1 MKLIPNTAITPL
13 HANKCI
19 ESMAAVHT
27 PSNCSFSDGRGG
39 YVIYNNNMDGKVYAH
54 PGYYRAMWLAQNGD
68 IRIGEDGEQLYIRV
82 FDFDGPTENWKPFD
96 NVSVE
101 FNIPKAKQEHGWTN
115 AVRYVAQQNGL
126 VVRRGIRIGKRAWWT
141 ESDGT
146 DAHIEAHNVGDK
158 YAFEMYIDPKDVE
171 AEQVEQARRF
181 MQWLTAD
188 QHSYENLQ
196 AMWATP
202 FLESYKH
209 LGYILYGEGGNGKG
223 ILLERG
229 LMGQFKR
236 EAHVVKASALASNS
250 KFEAGQ
256 EVTRLAGA
264 WWAID
269 PESATISE
277 PVFETLKSICTGS
290 TLIGRAIGQNAI
302 TVNNRSTLVI
312 ATNMPVSTP
321 RTSAFDRRIAVIR
334 MVDGRKPSD
343 FCDLIRFI
351 DAYGVTPFII
361 ASCQFWE
368 NAVNERDDW
377 NDPWTDV
384 SAGNELDLDDME
396 QYIVDK
402 IMEDGKVLIADLR
415 HEFHV
420 TRISRETKDKLGL
433 ETYRSNGKRYFIVS
447 DEKRF
452 NAYVNEADYADSQP
466 DDFEQDD
473 QPNTDYTPLD
483 TMLAQDPKPLTQPGE
498 GYAIVPA
505 GQKKDQ
511 PKVAIN
517 WKRNYE
523 NHVEGDPDKPHAIV
537 PDERHMVI
545 DMDTPKTGG
554 EHGWD
559 TLNREA
565 GPLPETYTVRTPH
578 NGIHLYYRIP
588 QQWQGLMK
596 SASHQH
602 GLNVDVKAEAKGYVI
617 GAGTRT
623 EDGDY
628 TLIDNSPV
636 VEATPRMMRWLADH
650 GYTSGRPTRIIGR
663 DTEPTRN
670 GDPDMTPVPEG
681 MRNDTLYR
689 WAFGRYHN
697 HPEERDRVRDE
708 LFQRGHDSGLGD
720 MELETI
726 WNSVRNNA

>member
-1 MKLIPNTAITPL
+1 M
-13 HANKCI
+13 
-19 ESMAAVHT
+19 
-27 PSNCSFSDGRGG
+27 
-39 YVIYNNNMDGKVYAH
+39 
-54 PGYYRAMWLAQNGD
+54 
-68 IRIGEDGEQLYIRV
+68 
-82 FDFDGPTENWKPFD
+82 
-96 NVSVE
+96 
-101 FNIPKAKQEHGWTN
+101 
-115 AVRYVAQQNGL
+115 
-126 VVRRGIRIGKRAWWT
+126 
-141 ESDGT
+141 
-146 DAHIEAHNVGDK
+146 
-158 YAFEMYIDPKDVE
+158 
-171 AEQVEQARRF
+171 
-181 MQWLTAD
+181 
-188 QHSYENLQ
+188 
-196 AMWATP
+196 
-202 FLESYKH
+202 
-209 LGYILYGEGGNGKG
+209 
-223 ILLERG
+223 
-229 LMGQFKR
+229 
-236 EAHVVKASALASNS
+236 
-250 KFEAGQ
+250 
-256 EVTRLAGA
+256 
-264 WWAID
+264 
-269 PESATISE
+269 
-277 PVFETLKSICTGS
+277 FETLKSICTGY
-290 TLIGRAIGQNAI
+290 TLTGRAIGQNAI
-302 TVNNRSTLVI
+302 TVNNRATLVI

-321 RTSAFDRRIAVIR
+321 RTGAFDRRIAVIR

-343 FCDLIRFI
+343 FAPLLDFI
-351 DAYGVTPFII
+351 DTYGVTPFII

-384 SAGNELDLDDME
+384 SAGNELNLDDME
-396 QYIVDK
+396 QYIVDH
-402 IMEDGKVLIADLR
+402 IMTEGKVSVSDIR

-433 ETYRSNGKRYFIVS
+433 KSTASHGKRYLVV
-447 DEKRF
+447 DDANRF
-452 NAYVNEADYADSQP
+452 NAYVNEDDYKDDQP

-473 QPNTDYTPLD
+473 QPNTDYTPLEE
-483 TMLAQDPKPLTQPGE
+483 MLAQEPKPTTQPGE

-537 PDERHMVI
+537 PDEKHMVI

-617 GAGTRT
+617 GAGTHT
-623 EDGDY
+623 ADGDY
-628 TLIDNSPV
+628 TLINDTAV
-636 VEATPRMMRWLADH
+636 AEATPRMMRWLADH
-650 GYTSGRPTRIIGR
+650 GYTSGRPTRILTR
-663 DTEPTRN
+663 DTDTRN

-697 HPEERDRVRDE
+697 HPEERDRVHDE
-708 LFQRGHDSGLGD
+708 LFQRGHDSGLTD
-720 MELETI
+720 TELETI

>member
-13 HANKCI
+13 NVNKCI
-19 ESMAAVHT
+19 ESMAEVHT
-27 PSNCSFSDGRGG
+27 PSNHSFSNGRGG
-39 YVIYNNNMDGKVYAH
+39 YVVYANNMDGKVYAH
-54 PGYYRAMWLAQNGD
+54 PGYYKAMWLAQNGD
-68 IRIGEDGEQLYIRV
+68 IRIGEDGKQLYARV

-101 FNIPKAKQEHGWTN
+101 FNIPKAKHEYGWTN

-126 VVRRGIRIGKRAWWT
+126 VVKRGIRVGRRAWWN
-141 ESDGT
+141 DG
-146 DAHIEAHNVGDK
+146 DAYNQHIAAHNVDDK
-158 YAFEMYIDPKDVE
+158 YAFEMYIDPKDVK
-171 AEQVEQARRF
+171 AEQVEQARQF

-229 LMGQFKR
+229 LMGQFER

-269 PESATISE
+269 PESAEITE
-277 PVFETLKSICTGS
+277 PVFETLKSVCTGS
-290 TLIGRAIGQNAI
+290 TLVGRAIGQNAI
-302 TVNNRSTLVI
+302 TVNNRATLVI

-343 FCDLIRFI
+343 FAPLLEFI
-351 DAYGVTPFII
+351 DTYGVTPFII

-368 NAVNERDDW
+368 NAVNNRDDW

-384 SAGNELDLDDME
+384 SAGNELNLDDME
-396 QYIVDK
+396 QYIVDR
-402 IMEDGKVLIADLR
+402 IITDSKVSVSDIR

-420 TRISRETKDKLGL
+420 TRVSRETKDKLGL
-433 ETYRSNGKRYFIVS
+433 KSTAIHGKRYLVV
-447 DEKRF
+447 DDANRF
-452 NAYVNEADYADSQP
+452 NAYVNEDDYKDDQP
-466 DDFEQDD
+466 DDFEDD
-473 QPNTDYTPLD
+473 QPNYDYTPID
-483 TMLAQDPKPLTQPGE
+483 TMLAQDPKPLSQPGE
-498 GYAIVPA
+498 GYSIVPA
-505 GQKKDQ
+505 GQRKDQ

-617 GAGTRT
+617 GAGTHT
-623 EDGDY
+623 VDGDY
-628 TLIDNSPV
+628 TLINDTAV
-636 VEATPRMMRWLADH
+636 AEATPRMMRWLADH
-650 GYTSGRPTRIIGR
+650 GYTSGRPTRILNR
-663 DTEPTRN
+663 DTDTARS

-726 WNSVRNNA
+726 WNSVKANA

>member
-1 MKLIPNTAITPL
+1 MITIPNTAITPL
-13 HANKCI
+13 HANKCV
-19 ESMAAVHT
+19 ESMAEVHV
-27 PSNCSFSDGRGG
+27 PSNHSFSNGRGG
-39 YVIYNNNMDGKVYAH
+39 YVIYDNNMDGKVYAH
-54 PGYYRAMWLAQNGD
+54 PGYYKAMWLAQNGD
-68 IRIGEDGEQLYIRV
+68 IRIGENGKQLYARV

-101 FNIPKAKQEHGWTN
+101 FNIPKAKHEYGWTN

-126 VVRRGIRIGKRAWWT
+126 VVKRGIRVGRRAWWN
-141 ESDGT
+141 DG
-146 DAHIEAHNVGDK
+146 DAYNQRIAARNVDDK
-158 YAFEMYIDPKDVE
+158 YAFEMYIDPKNVE
-171 AEQVEQARRF
+171 SEQVEQARRL
-181 MQWLTAD
+181 MRWLTAD

-229 LMGQFKR
+229 LMGQFER

-269 PESATISE
+269 PESAEITE

-302 TVNNRSTLVI
+302 TVNNRATLVI

-343 FCDLIRFI
+343 FAPLLNFI
-351 DAYGVTPFII
+351 DTYGVTPFII

-368 NAVNERDDW
+368 NAVNERADW

-384 SAGNELDLDDME
+384 SAGNGLDLDDME

-402 IMEDGKVLIADLR
+402 IMEDGKVLISDVR

-420 TRISRETKDKLGL
+420 PRIRRETKDKLGL
-433 ETYRSNGKRYFIVS
+433 ESIVSNSKRYLTVG
-447 DEKRF
+447 DQNRF
-452 NAYVNEADYADSQP
+452 RIYVNEDDYKDDQP

-473 QPNTDYTPLD
+473 QPNTDYTPLAD
-483 TMLAQDPKPLTQPGE
+483 MLSQDAKPLSQPGE

-505 GQKKDQ
+505 GQRKDQ

-523 NHVEGDPDKPHAIV
+523 NHVQGDPEKTHAIV

-545 DMDTPKTGG
+545 DMDAPKTDG

-578 NGIHLYYRIP
+578 DGIHLYYRIP
-588 QQWQGLMK
+588 TQWQGLMK

-617 GAGTRT
+617 GAGTHT
-623 EDGDY
+623 NDGDY
-628 TLIDNSPV
+628 TLINDMTV
-636 VEATPRMMRWLADH
+636 AEATPRMMRWLADH
-650 GYTSGRPTRIIGR
+650 GYTSGRPTRILNH
-663 DTEPTRN
+663 DTGTRN

-681 MRNDTLYR
+681 VRNDTLYR

>member
-1 MKLIPNTAITPL
+1 MIAIPTSLVTPM
-13 HANKCI
+13 HINKCV
-19 ESMAAVHT
+19 ESMTERHS
-27 PSNCSFSDGRGG
+27 PSNYSFPDGRGG
-39 YVIYNNNMDGKVYAH
+39 FVAYNDNIDGKVYAH
-54 PGYYRAMWLAQNGD
+54 PGYYKAMWLAQHGD

-82 FDFDGPTENWKPFD
+82 FTIDGPTENWKPF
-96 NVSVE
+96 NSVSIE
-101 FNIPKAKQEHGWTN
+101 FDIPKSKQERGWTESI
-115 AVRYVAQQNGL
+115 RYVAQRNGL
-126 VVRRGIRIGKRAWWT
+126 VVKRGIRIGKRAWWT

-158 YAFEMYIDPKDVE
+158 YAFEMYIDPKNVE
-171 AEQVEQARRF
+171 AEQVEQARQF
-181 MQWLTAD
+181 MQWLTVD

-229 LMGQFKR
+229 LMNQFKR

-269 PESATISE
+269 PESATITE

-302 TVNNRSTLVI
+302 TVNNRATLVI

-351 DAYGVTPFII
+351 DTYGVTPFII

-368 NAVNERDDW
+368 NAVNNRDDW

-402 IMEDGKVLIADLR
+402 IMEDGKVLIADIR

-433 ETYRSNGKRYFIVS
+433 ESVASHGKRYLVVG
-447 DEKRF
+447 DHNRF
-452 NAYVNEADYADSQP
+452 NAYVNEDDYTDDQP
-466 DDFEQDD
+466 DDFEDE
-473 QPNTDYTPLD
+473 QPNYDYTPID
-483 TMLAQDPKPLTQPGE
+483 TMLASDPKPLSQPGE
-498 GYAIVPA
+498 GYSIVPA

-523 NHVEGDPDKPHAIV
+523 NHVEGDPAKPHAIV
-537 PDERHMVI
+537 PDEQHMVI

-588 QQWQGLMK
+588 TQWQGLMK

-617 GAGTRT
+617 GAGTHT

-628 TLIDNSPV
+628 TLINDTTV
-636 VEATPRMMRWLADH
+636 AEATPKMMRWLADH
-650 GYTSGRPTRIIGR
+650 GYTSGRPTRILNH
-663 DTEPTRN
+663 DTGTTRS
-670 GDPDMTPVPEG
+670 GDPNMAPVPEG

-720 MELETI
+720 AELETI
-726 WNSVRNNA
+726 WNSVRTNA

>member
-13 HANKCI
+13 LVNKCI
-19 ESMAAVHT
+19 ESMAEIHS
-27 PSNCSFSDGRGG
+27 PSNHSFSNGRGG
-39 YVIYNNNMDGKVYAH
+39 YVVYDNNMDGKVYAH
-54 PGYYRAMWLAQNGD
+54 PGYYKAMWLAQNGD
-68 IRIGEDGEQLYIRV
+68 IRIGEDGKQLYARV

-96 NVSVE
+96 NVSAE
-101 FNIPKAKQEHGWTN
+101 FSIPKAKQEHGWTN

-126 VVRRGIRIGKRAWWT
+126 VVKRGIRIGRRAWWN
-141 ESDGT
+141 DG
-146 DAHIEAHNVGDK
+146 DSYNQHIAAHNVDDK
-158 YAFEMYIDPKDVE
+158 YAFEMYIDPKDAK
-171 AEQVEQARRF
+171 AEQVEQARQF

-229 LMGQFKR
+229 LMGQFER
-236 EAHVVKASALASNS
+236 EARVVKASALASNS

-269 PESATISE
+269 PESAEITE

-290 TLIGRAIGQNAI
+290 TLVGRAIGQNAI

-321 RTSAFDRRIAVIR
+321 RTGAFDRRIAVIR
-334 MVDGRKPSD
+334 MVDGRRPGD
-343 FCDLIRFI
+343 FAPLLDFI
-351 DAYGVTPFII
+351 DHYGVTPFII

-368 NAVNERDDW
+368 NAVNERADW
-377 NDPWTDV
+377 DDPWTDV

-402 IMEDGKVLIADLR
+402 IMEDGKVLISDLR

-433 ETYRSNGKRYFIVS
+433 ETYRSNGKRYFIVA

-452 NAYVNEADYADSQP
+452 NAYVNEDDYKDDQP
-466 DDFEQDD
+466 DDFERDD
-473 QPNTDYTPLD
+473 QPNTDYTPLED
-483 TMLAQDPKPLTQPGE
+483 MLAIEPKPPSQPGE

-505 GQKKDQ
+505 GQRKDQ

-523 NHVEGDPDKPHAIV
+523 NHVEGDPDRPHAIV

-545 DMDTPKTGG
+545 DMDTPKTDG

-588 QQWQGLMK
+588 TQWQGLMK

-617 GAGTRT
+617 GAGTHT
-623 EDGDY
+623 ADGDY
-628 TLIDNSPV
+628 TLINDTTV
-636 VEATPRMMRWLADH
+636 AEATPRMMRWLADH
-650 GYTSGRPTRIIGR
+650 GYTSGRPTRILSR
-663 DTEPTRN
+663 DADTRS

-697 HPEERDRVRDE
+697 HPEERDRVHDE
-708 LFQRGHDSGLGD
+708 LFRRGHDSGLD
-720 MELETI
+720 DSELETI
-726 WNSVRNNA
+726 WNSVKANA

>member
-39 YVIYNNNMDGKVYAH
+39 YVTYNNNMDGKVYAH
-54 PGYYRAMWLAQNGD
+54 PGYYKAMWLAQNGD

-101 FNIPKAKQEHGWTN
+101 FNIPKAKHEYGWTN

-126 VVRRGIRIGKRAWWT
+126 IVKRGIRIGRRAWWN
-141 ESDGT
+141 DG
-146 DAHIEAHNVGDK
+146 DAYEQHIAAHNVDDK
-158 YAFEMYIDPKDVE
+158 YAFEMYIDPKNVE

-269 PESATISE
+269 PESAEITE

-290 TLIGRAIGQNAI
+290 TLVGRAIGQNAI

-321 RTSAFDRRIAVIR
+321 RTSAFDRRVAVIR

-343 FCDLIRFI
+343 FAPLLSFI
-351 DAYGVTPFII
+351 DTYGVTPFII

-452 NAYVNEADYADSQP
+452 NSYVNEADYADDRP
-466 DDFEQDD
+466 DDFEQDER
-473 QPNTDYTPLD
+473 PNADYTPLD
-483 TMLAQDPKPLTQPGE
+483 TMLAQDAKPLAQPGE
-498 GYAIVPA
+498 GYRIVPA

-523 NHVEGDPDKPHAIV
+523 NHVEGDPDKTHAIV
-537 PDERHMVI
+537 PDEQHMVI
-545 DMDTPKTGG
+545 DMDAPKTGG

-617 GAGTRT
+617 GAGTHT
-623 EDGDY
+623 SDGDY
-628 TLIDNSPV
+628 TLINDV
-636 VEATPRMMRWLADH
+636 TVAEATPRMMRWLADH
-650 GYTSGRPTRIIGR
+650 GYTSGHPTRILNR
-663 DTEPTRN
+663 DTDARS

-720 MELETI
+720 MELENI

>member
-1 MKLIPNTAITPL
+1 MISIPTSLVTPMYV
-13 HANKCI
+13 NKCV
-19 ESMAAVHT
+19 ESMAEIHS
-27 PSNCSFSDGRGG
+27 PSNHSFPDGRGG
-39 YVIYNNNMDGKVYAH
+39 YVVYDNNMDGKVYAH
-54 PGYYRAMWLAQNGD
+54 PGYYKAMWLAQHGD
-68 IRIGEDGEQLYIRV
+68 IRIGEDGEQLYARV
-82 FDFDGPTENWKPFD
+82 FTIDGPTESWKPFD
-96 NVSVE
+96 NVGVE
-101 FNIPKAKQEHGWTN
+101 FDIPKAKQERGWTD
-115 AVRYVAQQNGL
+115 AVRYVAQRNGL

-146 DAHIEAHNVGDK
+146 DARIEAHNVGEK

-181 MQWLTAD
+181 MRWLTAD
-188 QHSYENLQ
+188 KHSYENLQ

-229 LMGQFKR
+229 LMRRFKR
-236 EAHVVKASALASNS
+236 EAQVVKASALASNS

-256 EVTRLAGA
+256 EITRLAGA

-269 PESATISE
+269 PESTTINE

-290 TLIGRAIGQNAI
+290 TLTGRAIGQNAI
-302 TVNNRSTLVI
+302 TVNNRATLIV

-321 RTSAFDRRIAVIR
+321 RTGAFDRRIAVIR
-334 MVDGRKPSD
+334 MVDGRKPGD

-351 DAYGVTPFII
+351 DTYGVTPFII

-368 NAVNERDDW
+368 DAVNNRDDW

-396 QYIVDK
+396 QYIVDR
-402 IMEDGKVLIADLR
+402 IMEDGKVLISDIR

-433 ETYRSNGKRYFIVS
+433 ESTAIHGKRYLVVG
-447 DEKRF
+447 DVNRF
-452 NAYVNEADYADSQP
+452 NAYVNEDDYKDDRP
-466 DDFEQDD
+466 DDFERDD
-473 QPNTDYTPLD
+473 RPNHDYTPID
-483 TMLAQDPKPLTQPGE
+483 TMLASDPKPPSQPGE

-505 GQKKDQ
+505 GQRKDQ

-523 NHVEGDPDKPHAIV
+523 NHVEGDPGKTHAIV
-537 PDERHMVI
+537 PDGRHMVI

-588 QQWQGLMK
+588 RQWQGLMK

-617 GAGTRT
+617 GAGTHT
-623 EDGDY
+623 GDGDY
-628 TLIDNSPV
+628 TLINDTPV
-636 VEATPRMMRWLADH
+636 AEATPRMMRWLADH
-650 GYTSGRPTRIIGR
+650 GYTSGRPTRIPDR
-663 DTEPTRN
+663 DTDTRN

-708 LFQRGHDSGLGD
+708 LFRRGHDSGLGD
-720 MELETI
+720 SELETI
-726 WNSVRNNA
+726 WNSVKANA

>member
-1 MKLIPNTAITPL
+1 MIVIPNNDETPMM
-13 HANKCI
+13 ANKCI
-19 ESMAAVHT
+19 SSMVES
-27 PSNCSFSDGRGG
+27 SNPDSHCFPDGRGK
-39 YVIYNNNMDGKVYAH
+39 YVRYDSNVDGKIYAH
-54 PGYYRAMWLAQNGD
+54 PGYYRALWKALKGD
-68 IRIGEDGEQLYIRV
+68 IRIGEDGEQLYRRV
-82 FDFDGPTENWKPFD
+82 ATIEGPTENWKPFD
-96 NVSVE
+96 SVSVE
-101 FNIPKAKQEHGWTN
+101 FNIPKAKQEYGWTN
-115 AVRYVAQQNGL
+115 AVRYIAQQNGL
-126 VVRRGIRIGKRAWWT
+126 VVKRGIRIGRRAWWN
-141 ESDGT
+141 DG
-146 DAHIEAHNVGDK
+146 DAFNQHIAAHNVDDK
-158 YAFEMYIDPKDVE
+158 YAFEMYIDPKDVQ
-171 AEQVEQARRF
+171 AEQVEQARQF

-229 LMGQFKR
+229 LMNQFKR
-236 EAHVVKASALASNS
+236 EAHVVKASALASSS

-290 TLIGRAIGQNAI
+290 TLTGRAIGQNAI

-321 RTSAFDRRIAVIR
+321 RTGAFDRRIAVIR

-343 FCDLIRFI
+343 FAPLLDFI
-351 DAYGVTPFII
+351 DTYGVTPFII

-384 SAGNELDLDDME
+384 SAGSELNLDDME
-396 QYIVDK
+396 QYIVDH
-402 IMEDGKVLIADLR
+402 IVTENKVSVSDIR

-433 ETYRSNGKRYFIVS
+433 KSTASHGKRYLVV
-447 DEKRF
+447 DDVNRF
-452 NAYVNEADYADSQP
+452 NAYVNEDDYKDDQP
-466 DDFEQDD
+466 DDFEQDE

-483 TMLAQDPKPLTQPGE
+483 TMLASEPKPLSQPNE

-505 GQKKDQ
+505 GQRKDQ

-523 NHVEGDPDKPHAIV
+523 NHVQGDPGKTHAVV
-537 PDERHMVI
+537 PDEQHMVI

-578 NGIHLYYRIP
+578 DGIHLYYRIP
-588 QQWQGLMK
+588 TQWQGLMK

-623 EDGDY
+623 ADGDY
-628 TLIDNSPV
+628 TLISDTPV
-636 VEATPRMMRWLADH
+636 AEATPRMMRWLADH
-650 GYTSGRPTRIIGR
+650 GYTSGRPTRILSH
-663 DTEPTRN
+663 DTDTRS

-697 HPEERDRVRDE
+697 HPEERDRVHDE
-708 LFQRGHDSGLGD
+708 LFQRGHDSGLND
-720 MELETI
+720 SELETI

>member
-1 MKLIPNTAITPL
+1 MISIPTSLVTPMYI
-13 HANKCI
+13 NKCV
-19 ESMAAVHT
+19 ESMVARHS
-27 PSNCSFSDGRGG
+27 PSNYSFPDGRGG
-39 YVIYNNNMDGKVYAH
+39 FVAYNDNIDGKVYAH
-54 PGYYRAMWLAQNGD
+54 PGYYKAMWLAQNGD

-82 FDFDGPTENWKPFD
+82 FTIDGPTENWKPFD

-101 FNIPKAKQEHGWTN
+101 FNIPKAKHEYGWTN
-115 AVRYVAQQNGL
+115 AIRYVAQQNGL
-126 VVRRGIRIGKRAWWT
+126 VVKRGIRIGKRAWWT

-158 YAFEMYIDPKDVE
+158 YAFEMYIDPKNVK

-236 EAHVVKASALASNS
+236 EAHVVKASALASSS

-256 EVTRLAGA
+256 EITRLAGA

-321 RTSAFDRRIAVIR
+321 RTSAFDRRIAIIR

-351 DAYGVTPFII
+351 DTYGVTPFII

-368 NAVNERDDW
+368 NAVNNRDDW

-402 IMEDGKVLIADLR
+402 IMDDGRVLIADIR

-433 ETYRSNGKRYFIVS
+433 ESVVSNSKRYLAVG
-447 DEKRF
+447 DRNRF
-452 NAYVNEADYADSQP
+452 NAYVNEDDYADDRP

-473 QPNTDYTPLD
+473 QPNTDYTPLAD
-483 TMLAQDPKPLTQPGE
+483 MLASDPKPLSQPGE
-498 GYAIVPA
+498 GYSIVPA

-523 NHVEGDPDKPHAIV
+523 NHVEGDPEKPHAIV
-537 PDERHMVI
+537 PDEQHMVI

-578 NGIHLYYRIP
+578 DGIHLYYRIP
-588 QQWQGLMK
+588 TQWQGLMK

-617 GAGTRT
+617 GAGTHT
-623 EDGDY
+623 ADGYY
-628 TLIDNSPV
+628 TLINDAAV
-636 VEATPRMMRWLADH
+636 AEATPRMMRWLADH
-650 GYTSGRPTRIIGR
+650 GYTSGRPTRILNR
-663 DTEPTRN
+663 DTDTRN
-670 GDPDMTPVPEG
+670 GDPDMSPVPEG

-708 LFQRGHDSGLGD
+708 LFQRGHDSGLTD
-720 MELETI
+720 SELETI

>member
-13 HANKCI
+13 NVNKCI
-19 ESMAAVHT
+19 ESMAEVHT
-27 PSNCSFSDGRGG
+27 PSNHSFSNGRGG
-39 YVIYNNNMDGKVYAH
+39 YVVYANNMDGKVYAH
-54 PGYYRAMWLAQNGD
+54 PGYYKAMWLAQNGD
-68 IRIGEDGEQLYIRV
+68 IRIGEDGKQLYARV

-101 FNIPKAKQEHGWTN
+101 FNIPKAKHEYGWTN

-126 VVRRGIRIGKRAWWT
+126 VVKRGIRIGRRAWWN
-141 ESDGT
+141 DG
-146 DAHIEAHNVGDK
+146 DAYNQHIAAHNVDDK
-158 YAFEMYIDPKDVE
+158 YAFEMYIDPKDVK
-171 AEQVEQARRF
+171 AEQVEQARQF

-229 LMGQFKR
+229 LMGQFER

-269 PESATISE
+269 PESAEITE
-277 PVFETLKSICTGS
+277 PVFETLKSVCTGS
-290 TLIGRAIGQNAI
+290 TLVGRAIGQNAI

-343 FCDLIRFI
+343 FAPLLDFI
-351 DAYGVTPFII
+351 DRYGVTPFII

-368 NAVNERDDW
+368 NAVNNRDDW
-377 NDPWTDV
+377 SDPWTDV

-396 QYIVDK
+396 QYIVDR
-402 IMEDGKVLIADLR
+402 IITDSKVSVSDIR

-420 TRISRETKDKLGL
+420 TRVSRETKDKLGL
-433 ETYRSNGKRYFIVS
+433 KSTAIHGKRYLVV
-447 DEKRF
+447 DDANRF
-452 NAYVNEADYADSQP
+452 NAYVNEDDYKDDQP

-473 QPNTDYTPLD
+473 QPNYDYTPID
-483 TMLAQDPKPLTQPGE
+483 TMLASDPKPLSQPGE
-498 GYAIVPA
+498 GYGIVPA
-505 GQKKDQ
+505 GQRKDQ

-523 NHVEGDPDKPHAIV
+523 NHVEGDPSKTHAIV
-537 PDERHMVI
+537 PDEQHMVI

-588 QQWQGLMK
+588 TQWQGLMK

-617 GAGTRT
+617 GAGTHT

-628 TLIDNSPV
+628 TLINDTAV
-636 VEATPRMMRWLADH
+636 AEATPRMMRWLADH
-650 GYTSGRPTRIIGR
+650 GYTSGRPTRILNR
-663 DTEPTRN
+663 DTDTRS

-708 LFQRGHDSGLGD
+708 LFQRGHDSGLAD
-720 MELETI
+720 TELETI
-726 WNSVRNNA
+726 WNSVKANA

>member
-13 HANKCI
+13 NVNKCI
-19 ESMAAVHT
+19 ESMAEVHT
-27 PSNCSFSDGRGG
+27 PSNHSFSNGRGG
-39 YVIYNNNMDGKVYAH
+39 YVVYANNMDGKVYAH
-54 PGYYRAMWLAQNGD
+54 PGYYKAMWLAQNGD
-68 IRIGEDGEQLYIRV
+68 IRIGEDGKQLYARV

-101 FNIPKAKQEHGWTN
+101 FNIPKAKHEYGWTN

-126 VVRRGIRIGKRAWWT
+126 VVKRGIRIGRRAWWN
-141 ESDGT
+141 DG
-146 DAHIEAHNVGDK
+146 DAYNQHIAAHNVDDK
-158 YAFEMYIDPKDVE
+158 YAFEMYIDPKDVK
-171 AEQVEQARRF
+171 AERVEQARQF

-229 LMGQFKR
+229 LMRQFER

-269 PESATISE
+269 PESAEITE
-277 PVFETLKSICTGS
+277 PVFETLKSVCTGS
-290 TLIGRAIGQNAI
+290 TLVGRAIGQNAI

-343 FCDLIRFI
+343 FAPLLDFI
-351 DAYGVTPFII
+351 DRYGVTPFII

-368 NAVNERDDW
+368 NAVNNRDDW

-396 QYIVDK
+396 QYIVDR
-402 IMEDGKVLIADLR
+402 IITDSKVSVSDIR

-420 TRISRETKDKLGL
+420 TRVSRETKDKLGL
-433 ETYRSNGKRYFIVS
+433 KSTAIHGKRYLVV
-447 DEKRF
+447 DDANRF
-452 NAYVNEADYADSQP
+452 NAYVNEDDYKDDQP

-473 QPNTDYTPLD
+473 QPNYDYTPID
-483 TMLAQDPKPLTQPGE
+483 TMLAQDAKPLSQPGE
-498 GYAIVPA
+498 GYSIVPA

-523 NHVEGDPDKPHAIV
+523 NHVEGDPTKPHAIV
-537 PDERHMVI
+537 PDEQHMVI

-588 QQWQGLMK
+588 TQWQGLMK

-617 GAGTRT
+617 GAGTHT
-623 EDGDY
+623 DDGDY
-628 TLIDNSPV
+628 TLINDTAV
-636 VEATPRMMRWLADH
+636 AEATPRMMRWLADH
-650 GYTSGRPTRIIGR
+650 GYTSGRPTRILNR
-663 DTEPTRN
+663 DTDTRS

-708 LFQRGHDSGLGD
+708 LFQRGHDSGLADG
-720 MELETI
+720 ELETI
-726 WNSVRNNA
+726 WNSVKTNA

>member
-1 MKLIPNTAITPL
+1 MILIPNSAVTPMS
-13 HANKCI
+13 ANKVI
-19 ESMAAVHT
+19 NSMAEWTMPTRHCFVDAHGRYVKYD
-27 PSNCSFSDGRGG
+27 NNIDGT
-39 YVIYNNNMDGKVYAH
+39 IYTH
-54 PGYYRAMWLAQNGD
+54 PGYYKAMWYAQNGD
-68 IRIGEDGEQLYIRV
+68 IRIGEDGEQLYRRV
-82 FDFDGPTENWKPFD
+82 TTIEGPTENWKPFSS
-96 NVSVE
+96 VSIE
-101 FNIPKAKQEHGWTN
+101 FDIPKGKQERGWTN
-115 AVRYVAQQNGL
+115 AVRYIAQQNGM
-126 VVRRGIRIGKRAWWT
+126 VVRRGIRIGDRAWWT
-141 ESDGT
+141 KTSGV

-229 LMGQFKR
+229 LMSQFER

-256 EVTRLAGA
+256 EITRLAGA

-269 PESATISE
+269 PESTTINE

-290 TLIGRAIGQNAI
+290 TLTGRAIGQNAI
-302 TVNNRSTLVI
+302 TINNRATLVI
-312 ATNMPVSTP
+312 ATNMPVTTP

-343 FCDLIRFI
+343 FAPLLDFI
-351 DAYGVTPFII
+351 DHYGVTPFII

-402 IMEDGKVLIADLR
+402 IMEDGKVLISDIR

-420 TRISRETKDKLGL
+420 ARVSRETKDKLGL
-433 ETYRSNGKRYFIVS
+433 ETYRSNGKRYLAVG
-447 DEKRF
+447 DQNRF
-452 NAYVNEADYADSQP
+452 NAYVNEADYADDQP

-483 TMLAQDPKPLTQPGE
+483 TMLAQDAKPLSRPGE

-523 NHVEGDPDKPHAIV
+523 NHVEGDPTKPHAIV

-545 DMDTPKTGG
+545 DMDAPKTGG

-588 QQWQGLMK
+588 TQWQGLMK

-617 GAGTRT
+617 GAGTHT
-623 EDGDY
+623 DDGDY
-628 TLIDNSPV
+628 TLINDSPV
-636 VEATPRMMRWLADH
+636 AEATPRMMRWLADH
-650 GYTSGRPTRIIGR
+650 GYTSGRPTRILNH
-663 DTEPTRN
+663 DTDTRS

-697 HPEERDRVRDE
+697 HPEERGRVRDE

>member
-13 HANKCI
+13 HVNKCI

-39 YVIYNNNMDGKVYAH
+39 YVTYNNNIDGKVYAH
-54 PGYYRAMWLAQNGD
+54 PGYYKAMWLAQNGD
-68 IRIGEDGEQLYIRV
+68 IRIGENGKQLYIRV

-101 FNIPKAKQEHGWTN
+101 FNIPKAKHEYGWTN
-115 AVRYVAQQNGL
+115 AVRYIAQQNGL

-141 ESDGT
+141 TTTGV

-181 MQWLTAD
+181 MQWLTVD

-229 LMGQFKR
+229 LMGQFER

-302 TVNNRSTLVI
+302 TVNNRATLVI

-321 RTSAFDRRIAVIR
+321 RTGAFDRRIAVIR

-343 FCDLIRFI
+343 FGPLLEFI
-351 DAYGVTPFII
+351 DTYGVTPFII

-402 IMEDGKVLIADLR
+402 IMEDGKVLISDIR
-415 HEFHV
+415 HEFHA

-452 NAYVNEADYADSQP
+452 NAYVNEDDYTDDQP
-466 DDFEQDD
+466 DDFESDD
-473 QPNTDYTPLD
+473 QPNYDYTPID
-483 TMLAQDPKPLTQPGE
+483 TMLASDPKPLAQPGE
-498 GYAIVPA
+498 GYSIVPA
-505 GQKKDQ
+505 GQRKDQ

-523 NHVEGDPDKPHAIV
+523 NHVEGDPNKPHAIV

-588 QQWQGLMK
+588 TQWQGLMK

-617 GAGTRT
+617 GAGTHT

-628 TLIDNSPV
+628 TLINDAAV
-636 VEATPRMMRWLADH
+636 AEATPKMMRWLADH
-650 GYTSGRPTRIIGR
+650 GYTSGRPTRILNR
-663 DTEPTRN
+663 DTDTRN

-726 WNSVRNNA
+726 WNSVKANA

>member
-1 MKLIPNTAITPL
+1 MITIPNTAITPL
-13 HANKCI
+13 HANKCV
-19 ESMAAVHT
+19 ESMAEVHV
-27 PSNCSFSDGRGG
+27 PSNHSFSNGRGG
-39 YVIYNNNMDGKVYAH
+39 YVIYDNNMDGKVYAH
-54 PGYYRAMWLAQNGD
+54 PGYYKAMWLAQNGD
-68 IRIGEDGEQLYIRV
+68 IRIGENGKQLYARV

-101 FNIPKAKQEHGWTN
+101 FNIPKAKHEYGWTN

-126 VVRRGIRIGKRAWWT
+126 VVKRGIRVGRRAWWN
-141 ESDGT
+141 DG
-146 DAHIEAHNVGDK
+146 DAYNQRIAARNVDDK
-158 YAFEMYIDPKDVE
+158 YAFEMYIDPKNVE
-171 AEQVEQARRF
+171 SEQVEQARRL
-181 MQWLTAD
+181 MRWLTAD

-229 LMGQFKR
+229 LMGQFER

-269 PESATISE
+269 PESAEITE

-302 TVNNRSTLVI
+302 TVNNRATLVI

-343 FCDLIRFI
+343 FAPLLNFI
-351 DAYGVTPFII
+351 DTYGVTPFII

-368 NAVNERDDW
+368 NAVNERADW

-384 SAGNELDLDDME
+384 SAGNGLDLDDME

-402 IMEDGKVLIADLR
+402 IMEDGKVLISDVR

-420 TRISRETKDKLGL
+420 PRIRGETKDKLGL
-433 ETYRSNGKRYFIVS
+433 ESIVSNSKRYLTVG
-447 DEKRF
+447 DQNRF
-452 NAYVNEADYADSQP
+452 RIYVNEDDYKDDQP

-473 QPNTDYTPLD
+473 QPNTDYTPLAD
-483 TMLAQDPKPLTQPGE
+483 MLSQDAKPLSQPGE

-505 GQKKDQ
+505 GQRKDQ

-523 NHVEGDPDKPHAIV
+523 NHVQGDPEKTHAIV

-545 DMDTPKTGG
+545 DMDAPKTDG

-578 NGIHLYYRIP
+578 DGIHLYYRIP
-588 QQWQGLMK
+588 TQWQGLMK

-617 GAGTRT
+617 GAGTHT
-623 EDGDY
+623 NDGDY
-628 TLIDNSPV
+628 TLINDMTV
-636 VEATPRMMRWLADH
+636 AEATPRMMRWLADH
-650 GYTSGRPTRIIGR
+650 GYTSGRPTRILNH
-663 DTEPTRN
+663 DTGTRN

-681 MRNDTLYR
+681 VRNDTLYR

>member
-1 MKLIPNTAITPL
+1 MRLIPNTAITPL
-13 HANKCI
+13 NVNKCI
-19 ESMAAVHT
+19 ESMAEVHV
-27 PSNCSFSDGRGG
+27 PSNHSFSNGRGG
-39 YVIYNNNMDGKVYAH
+39 YVAYAQNIDGKVYAH

-68 IRIGEDGEQLYIRV
+68 IRIGENGRQLYIRV

-101 FNIPKAKQEHGWTN
+101 FNIPKAKHEYGWTN
-115 AVRYVAQQNGL
+115 AVRYIAQQNGL
-126 VVRRGIRIGKRAWWT
+126 VVKRGIRIGRRAWWN
-141 ESDGT
+141 DG
-146 DAHIEAHNVGDK
+146 DAYNQHIAAHNVDDK
-158 YAFEMYIDPKDVE
+158 YAFEMYIDPKNVQ
-171 AEQVEQARRF
+171 AEQVEQARKF

-229 LMGQFKR
+229 LMSQFER

-256 EVTRLAGA
+256 EITRLAGA

-269 PESATISE
+269 PESATINE

-290 TLIGRAIGQNAI
+290 TLTGRAIGQNAI
-302 TVNNRSTLVI
+302 TVNNRATLVI
-312 ATNMPVSTP
+312 ATNMPVTTP
-321 RTSAFDRRIAVIR
+321 RTGAFDRRIAVIR
-334 MVDGRKPSD
+334 MVDGRKPRD
-343 FCDLIRFI
+343 FAPLLEFI
-351 DAYGVTPFII
+351 DTYGVTPFII

-368 NAVNERDDW
+368 NAVNNRDDW

-402 IMEDGKVLIADLR
+402 IMADGRVLIADIR

-433 ETYRSNGKRYFIVS
+433 ESIVSNGKRYLTVG
-447 DEKRF
+447 DRNRF
-452 NAYVNEADYADSQP
+452 NAYVNEDDYKDEQP

-473 QPNTDYTPLD
+473 QPNYDYTPID
-483 TMLAQDPKPLTQPGE
+483 TMLAQDAKPLSQPGE

-588 QQWQGLMK
+588 TQWQGLMK

-617 GAGTRT
+617 GAGTHT
-623 EDGDY
+623 ADGDY
-628 TLIDNSPV
+628 VLINDMPV
-636 VEATPRMMRWLADH
+636 AEATPKMMRWLADH
-650 GYTSGRPTRIIGR
+650 GYTNGRPTRIINR
-663 DTEPTRN
+663 DTDTRN

-708 LFQRGHDSGLGD
+708 LFQRGHDSGLAD
-720 MELETI
+720 TELETI
-726 WNSVRNNA
+726 WNSVRTNA

>member
-1 MKLIPNTAITPL
+1 
-13 HANKCI
+13 
-19 ESMAAVHT
+19 
-27 PSNCSFSDGRGG
+27 
-39 YVIYNNNMDGKVYAH
+39 
-54 PGYYRAMWLAQNGD
+54 
-68 IRIGEDGEQLYIRV
+68 
-82 FDFDGPTENWKPFD
+82 
-96 NVSVE
+96 
-101 FNIPKAKQEHGWTN
+101 
-115 AVRYVAQQNGL
+115 
-126 VVRRGIRIGKRAWWT
+126 
-141 ESDGT
+141 
-146 DAHIEAHNVGDK
+146 
-158 YAFEMYIDPKDVE
+158 
-171 AEQVEQARRF
+171 
-181 MQWLTAD
+181 
-188 QHSYENLQ
+188 
-196 AMWATP
+196 MWATP

-229 LMGQFKR
+229 LMRQFER

-269 PESATISE
+269 PESAEITE
-277 PVFETLKSICTGS
+277 PVFETLKSVCTGS
-290 TLIGRAIGQNAI
+290 TLVGRAIGQNAI

-343 FCDLIRFI
+343 FAPLLDFI
-351 DAYGVTPFII
+351 DRYGVTPFII

-368 NAVNERDDW
+368 NAVNNRDDW

-396 QYIVDK
+396 QYIVDR
-402 IMEDGKVLIADLR
+402 IITDSKVSVSDIR

-420 TRISRETKDKLGL
+420 TRVSRETKDKLGL
-433 ETYRSNGKRYFIVS
+433 KSTAIHGKRYLVV
-447 DEKRF
+447 DDANRF
-452 NAYVNEADYADSQP
+452 NAYVNEDDYKDDQP

-473 QPNTDYTPLD
+473 QPNYDYTPID
-483 TMLAQDPKPLTQPGE
+483 TMLAQDAKPLSQPGE
-498 GYAIVPA
+498 GYSIVPA

-523 NHVEGDPDKPHAIV
+523 NHVEGDPTKPHAIV
-537 PDERHMVI
+537 PDEQHMVI

-588 QQWQGLMK
+588 TQWQGLMK

-617 GAGTRT
+617 GAGTHT
-623 EDGDY
+623 SDGDY
-628 TLIDNSPV
+628 TLINDTAV
-636 VEATPRMMRWLADH
+636 AEATPRMMRWLADH
-650 GYTSGRPTRIIGR
+650 GYTSGRPTRILNR
-663 DTEPTRN
+663 DTDTRS

-708 LFQRGHDSGLGD
+708 LFQRGHDSGLADG
-720 MELETI
+720 ELETI
-726 WNSVRNNA
+726 WNSVKTNA

>member
-1 MKLIPNTAITPL
+1 MIVIPNNDVTPMM
-13 HANKCI
+13 ANKCI
-19 ESMAAVHT
+19 SSMVESTFPDAH
-27 PSNCSFSDGRGG
+27 SFPDGRGK
-39 YVIYNNNMDGKVYAH
+39 YVRYDSNVDGKIYAH
-54 PGYYRAMWLAQNGD
+54 PGYYRALWKALNGD
-68 IRIGEDGEQLYIRV
+68 IRIGEDGEQLYVRV
-82 FDFDGPTENWKPFD
+82 SSIEGPTENWKPFD
-96 NVSVE
+96 NVSIE
-101 FNIPKAKQEHGWTN
+101 FNIPKAKQEYGWTN
-115 AVRYVAQQNGL
+115 AVRYIAQQNGL
-126 VVRRGIRIGKRAWWT
+126 VVKRGIRIGRRAWWN
-141 ESDGT
+141 DG
-146 DAHIEAHNVGDK
+146 DAYNQHIAAHNVDDK
-158 YAFEMYIDPKDVE
+158 YAFEMYVDPKNVD
-171 AEQVEQARRF
+171 AEQVEQARQF

-256 EVTRLAGA
+256 EITRLAGA

-269 PESATISE
+269 PESTTINE

-290 TLIGRAIGQNAI
+290 TLTGRAIGQNAI

-321 RTSAFDRRIAVIR
+321 RTGAFDRRIAVIR

-343 FCDLIRFI
+343 FAPLLEFI
-351 DAYGVTPFII
+351 DTYGMTPFIV

-377 NDPWTDV
+377 SDPWTDV

-402 IMEDGKVLIADLR
+402 IMEDGKVLISDLR

-433 ETYRSNGKRYFIVS
+433 ETYRSNGKRYFVVS

-452 NAYVNEADYADSQP
+452 NAYVNEDDYADDQP

-473 QPNTDYTPLD
+473 RPNTEYTPLE
-483 TMLAQDPKPLTQPGE
+483 TMLTQDPKPLSQPGE

-511 PKVAIN
+511 PKVALN

-523 NHVEGDPDKPHAIV
+523 NHVEGDPNETHAIV

-578 NGIHLYYRIP
+578 DGIHLYYRIP
-588 QQWQGLMK
+588 DQWQGLMK

-617 GAGTRT
+617 GAGTHT
-623 EDGDY
+623 KDGYY
-628 TLIDNSPV
+628 TLINDTPV
-636 VEATPRMMRWLADH
+636 AEATPRMMRWLADH

-663 DTEPTRN
+663 NPEPTRN
-670 GDPDMTPVPEG
+670 GDPNMTPVPEG

-708 LFQRGHDSGLGD
+708 LFRRGHDSGLGD

>member
-1 MKLIPNTAITPL
+1 MILIPNSAITPL
-13 HANKCI
+13 LVNKCI
-19 ESMAAVHT
+19 ESMAEVHS
-27 PSNCSFSDGRGG
+27 PSNHSFSNGRGG
-39 YVIYNNNMDGKVYAH
+39 YIIYDNNIDGKVYAH
-54 PGYYRAMWLAQNGD
+54 PGYYKAMWLAQNGD

-82 FDFDGPTENWKPFD
+82 FTIEGPTENWKPFD

-101 FNIPKAKQEHGWTN
+101 FNIPKAKHEYGWTN
-115 AVRYVAQQNGL
+115 AIRYVAQQNGL
-126 VVRRGIRIGKRAWWT
+126 VVRRGVRIGKRAWWT

-158 YAFEMYIDPKDVE
+158 YAFEMYIDPKDVK

-229 LMGQFKR
+229 LMGQFER

-269 PESATISE
+269 PESAEITE

-343 FCDLIRFI
+343 FAPLLEFI
-351 DAYGVTPFII
+351 DTYGVTPFII

-368 NAVNERDDW
+368 NAVNNRDDW

-402 IMEDGKVLIADLR
+402 IMEDGKVLISDLR

-420 TRISRETKDKLGL
+420 TRISREIKDKLGL
-433 ETYRSNGKRYFIVS
+433 ETYRSNGKRYFIVA

-452 NAYVNEADYADSQP
+452 NAYVNEDDYKDEQP

-473 QPNTDYTPLD
+473 QPNTGYTPLED
-483 TMLAQDPKPLTQPGE
+483 MLASEPKPLAQPGE

-505 GQKKDQ
+505 GQRKNQ

-588 QQWQGLMK
+588 TQWQGLMK

-617 GAGTRT
+617 GAGTHT

-628 TLIDNSPV
+628 TLINDTAV
-636 VEATPRMMRWLADH
+636 AEATPRMMRWLADH
-650 GYTSGRPTRIIGR
+650 GYTSGRPTRILTR
-663 DTEPTRN
+663 DTESTRS
-670 GDPDMTPVPEG
+670 GDPDMSPVPEG

-697 HPEERDRVRDE
+697 HPEERDRVHDE
-708 LFQRGHDSGLGD
+708 LFRRGHDSGLTD
-720 MELETI
+720 SELETI
-726 WNSVRNNA
+726 WNSVRTNA